1 MMMLDRDRRMRPLL
15 RKHLQGGNSIS
26 LLGRRGRFRFPISTG
41 IEHQDNMLLGEAF
54 YVRTTNAS
62 RGLSMRA

>member
-15 RKHLQGGNSIS
+15 RKHLQGGGNGIS

-54 YVRTTNAS
+54 FVRTPYYS
-62 RGLSMRA
+62 C